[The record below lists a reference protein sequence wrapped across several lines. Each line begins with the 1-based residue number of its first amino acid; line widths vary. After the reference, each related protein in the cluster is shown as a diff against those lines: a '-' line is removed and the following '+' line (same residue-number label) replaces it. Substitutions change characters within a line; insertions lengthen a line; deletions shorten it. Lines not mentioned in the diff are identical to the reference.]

1 MNSKI
6 KKAIDLIE
14 KAEIANQSVI
24 WWEKEVIN
32 ILSQLDSLGENP
44 KGKKL
49 TKAENLLRKLESLLP
64 RGQMEINN
72 IDKIEVEIQEFLKNE
87 KANKKTI

>member
-1 MNSKI
+1 MNNKI
-6 KKAIDLIE
+6 KKAMGLIE

-24 WWEKEVIN
+24 WWEKQ
-32 ILSQLDSLGENP
+32 ILNTLTELDLLGENP
-44 KGKKL
+44 KGRKLAKAKKL
-49 TKAENLLRKLESLLP
+49 LNKLESLVS

-72 IDKIEVEIQEFLKNE
+72 IDKIEIEITEFLKNE